1 MARVIVVPG
10 LAVHAYAELPVRHL
24 SDNGHVATLLDPPGW
39 RGVDHDLERY
49 GRNLAADID
58 HDGVP
63 VDVLIGLSVGTQ
75 AATVA
80 ASLTSL
86 GGQQVVLGVD
96 DRDLRA
102 HSWALDA
109 YLDNTEP
116 YSDVNVFLFEHGT
129 KSPGIAT
136 PEEVAEVISRHGARA
151 HFDGL
156 DPERFPH
163 DIGTLGRYGR
173 IFAQLPRARKP
184 WSPLGISDVLHGL
197 ADAGLFITTAG

>member
-1 MARVIVVPG
+1 LPNLIVACLGPVKAHVIVV
-10 LAVHAYAELPVRHL
+10 AVPFWLHFAVQPAL
-24 SDNGHVATLLDPPGW
+24 
-39 RGVDHDLERY
+39 
-49 GRNLAADID
+49 
-58 HDGVP
+58 
-63 VDVLIGLSVGTQ
+63 Q
-75 AATVA
+75 
-80 ASLTSL
+80 
-86 GGQQVVLGVD
+86 
-96 DRDLRA
+96 
-102 HSWALDA
+102 ALDA

-173 IFAQLPRARKP
+173 VFAQLPRARKP
-184 WSPLGISDVLHGL
+184 WSPLGISDVLRGL
-197 ADAGLFITTAG
+197 ADGGLFITTAG